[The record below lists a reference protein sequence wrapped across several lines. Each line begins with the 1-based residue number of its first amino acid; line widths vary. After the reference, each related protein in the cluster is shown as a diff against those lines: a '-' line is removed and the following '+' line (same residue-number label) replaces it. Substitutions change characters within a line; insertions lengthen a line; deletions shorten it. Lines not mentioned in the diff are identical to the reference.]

1 MAKATAGFPEREVDD
16 PEDEN
21 KSDYQSAYN
30 LLKPMFGEATAARLK
45 AQLEDAPVVKRQ
57 ALDIVR
63 CACVKTLPPDDPQV
77 AHFMRKIKRGK
88 TPNPILLVQWRPL
101 IIADGHHRTAAA
113 FYVDPMTFLDCK
125 VV

>member
-1 MAKATAGFPEREVDD
+1 MGKSQAGFPPRAVGD

-21 KSDYQSAYN
+21 KADYQSAYN
-30 LLKPMFGEATAARLK
+30 LLKPMFGEATAAKLK
-45 AQLEDAPVVKRQ
+45 SQLEDAPVVKRQ

-63 CACVKTLPPDDPQV
+63 CACVKLLGPDDPQV
-77 AHFMRKIKRGK
+77 EHFMNKIRRGK
-88 TPNPILLVQWRPL
+88 TPDPILLVQWRPL

-113 FYVDPMTFLDCK
+113 FYVDPQSFLDCK